1 MAKPRS
7 ESQVTRF
14 EQLRDDWK
22 LLGAY
27 QRFESIVAL
36 FLTVVIA
43 LIIVVALVHLG
54 ATVVTGLLL
63 GVLDPLQPQ
72 VFQTVFG
79 EVLTVLIA
87 LEFNHTLQ
95 FVVARHQSIIQTKI
109 VLLIAL
115 LAISRKFIVMDFD
128 KTPPG
133 ELIGLAAITL
143 ALGIVY
149 WLMRERDDRSSSLK
163 LPPD

>member
-1 MAKPRS
+1 MAKPRP
-7 ESQVTRF
+7 EPHVTRF

-22 LLGAY
+22 LLGLY

-36 FLTVVIA
+36 VLTVVIA
-43 LIIVVALVHLG
+43 LIIVVALVRLG
-54 ATVVTGLLL
+54 VSVVSGLLL
-63 GVLDPLQPQ
+63 GVLDPLEPE

-87 LEFNHTLQ
+87 VEFNHTLQ
-95 FVVARHQSIIQTKI
+95 FVVARHQSIIQTKV

-115 LAISRKFIVMDFD
+115 LAVARKFIVLDLS
-128 KTPPG
+128 KTSPG
-133 ELIGLAAITL
+133 ELIGLAAVTL
-143 ALGIVY
+143 SLGAVY
-149 WLMRERDDRSSSLK
+149 WMMRERDDRTSSSK

>member
-1 MAKPRS
+1 MTKPRS
-7 ESQVTRF
+7 EPPITRF

-22 LLGAY
+22 LLGLY

-36 FLTVVIA
+36 ILTVAIA
-43 LIIVVALVHLG
+43 LIIVVALLHLG
-54 ATVVTGLLL
+54 STVVSGMLL

-95 FVVARHQSIIQTKI
+95 FVVARHQSIIQPC
-109 VLLIAL
+109 
-115 LAISRKFIVMDFD
+115 
-128 KTPPG
+128 PP
-133 ELIGLAAITL
+133 
-143 ALGIVY
+143 
-149 WLMRERDDRSSSLK
+149 W
-163 LPPD
+163 

>member
-1 MAKPRS
+1 MAKARPP
-7 ESQVTRF
+7 QMTRF

-22 LLGAY
+22 VLGIY
-27 QRFESIVAL
+27 QRFESLVAL
-36 FLTVVIA
+36 VLTLVIG
-43 LIIVVALVHLG
+43 LIIVVALYQLI
-54 ATVVTGLLL
+54 ATVLNGLLL
-63 GVLDPLQPQ
+63 GVLDPLEPA

-95 FVVARHQSIIQTKI
+95 FVVARHQSIIQTKV

-115 LAISRKFIVMDFD
+115 LALARKFIVLDFD
-128 KTPPG
+128 KTTPG
-133 ELIGLAAITL
+133 QLFGLAAIAL

-149 WLMRERDDRSSSLK
+149 WLMRERDDRVPGIPK
-163 LPPD
+163 VPAD